1 MPPLSCASIVDHY
14 GDDFGKSPEQI
25 ASNMFK
31 KNQECAEKNN
41 NYQNKIKTEEIAGK
55 HEYSNINGQN
65 IPIPTNVAPRMAWN
79 NSINSFQDKLGN
91 SFLNRFQKPGIE
103 YFSDSEHLMEL
114 LVEGVFLL
122 KIIIFVLILIL
133 ISNFT
138 KKN

>member
-1 MPPLSCASIVDHY
+1 MAPLSCASIVDHY
-14 GDDFGKSPEQI
+14 GVDFGKSAEQI
-25 ASNMFK
+25 ASDMFK

-65 IPIPTNVAPRMAWN
+65 IPISTNVAPRMAWN
-79 NSINSFQDKLGN
+79 NSKNSFQDKLGN
-91 SFLNRFQKPGIE
+91 SFLNRFQKPTVE
-103 YFSDSEHLMEL
+103 YFSDSEHLIEL